1 MGRRPEETKMY
12 RWSIDT
18 WRNTQHLYSSEK
30 CKSKPKWDITLHLSQ
45 SLSSESLQI
54 TNVGEDVE
62 KREPWCIVS
71 GNVNWYTTM
80 ASSLEVS
87 QKAKIEL
94 LYNSAIQAQVL
105 WSLKLIQFDEP
116 SLGNV
121 IQKHLTFAQHECIEK
136 APPSSQEEACVQEEP
151 GSLNFNSFM
160 V

>member
-1 MGRRPEETKMY
+1 M
-12 RWSIDT
+12 
-18 WRNTQHLYSSEK
+18 
-30 CKSKPKWDITLHLSQ
+30 
-45 SLSSESLQI
+45 
-54 TNVGEDVE
+54 E

-80 ASSLEVS
+80 ANSLEVS
-87 QKAKIEL
+87 QKTKVEL
-94 LYNSAIQAQVL
+94 LYDSAIQAQIL

-136 APPSSQEEACVQEEP
+136 EGKKLPPPSSQEEACVQEEP
-151 GSLNFNSFM
+151 GSLNFNSFI